1 MRDPFSLKKF
11 ALRKYHQI
19 CEIQNL
25 GFLRKNLKVKKAY
38 LGDFSAKN
46 EKNNYGFGKQ
56 MKSLLSKSVLRFG
69 QKCIYKKLWLFQNIF
84 QKNIGGQKNVG
95 HTPNLNFSIFFLFY
109 IYKKGS
115 FKHYFF
121 LRFPISKKLT
131 RPSVLSLSIFN
142 IGLTKMDDCRVLE
155 LCV

>member
-1 MRDPFSLKKF
+1 MDPIKHFLEKLHF
-11 ALRKYHQI
+11 RG
-19 CEIQNL
+19 EIQNLGFL

-84 QKNIGGQKNVG
+84 QKNLRGQKNVG

-115 FKHYFF
+115 FKRYLF
-121 LRFPISKKLT
+121 
-131 RPSVLSLSIFN
+131 
-142 IGLTKMDDCRVLE
+142 
-155 LCV
+155 